1 MKTKSVVN
9 PNIIFVQPER
19 REPRNGVTLV
29 GWYTAA
35 ASLQEQGI
43 EIHLVER
50 EHWTESL
57 SEASKNIVF
66 FTDLELADEVLSSP
80 LADYIASALFV
91 SPHSFVEKGDADWA
105 RKLRDPKFSHIDIF
119 TDCQLSRSVIEQRL
133 DTARRNVYV
142 LEPDFSL
149 LYGAVRGCTADSVEE
164 LLKRLTVSRCESP
177 NRSGSFAVAKEGF
190 DALQSQFSFDDEWKT
205 FDDAGVSNARTEPGF
220 ESMCSELDS
229 VLETWHPRTGQ
240 LEANRSVLQDYVA
253 PWDTDLR
260 QLKVGVMGT
269 KLTFIDELSQQI
281 KNSTGA
287 RVEMNEWKFLSGPTN
302 KEHANELVRNSDVII
317 GEWARPNNFWI
328 QDRARA
334 ETKLIVRAHRYEVT
348 TEFPRSI
355 DMDKYY
361 AGVVIVPWVG
371 RKLVQ
376 DFGWPAEKMV
386 YIPNYINGRMLFR
399 PKRDDARFT
408 LGIVGITPSLKRL
421 DLALNLLAKLREID
435 ARFTLRIRGS
445 LPTEHVNWDSD
456 PRIAQQWEE
465 VRLRLEL
472 DPLVRNAVF
481 FDPPGRDMA
490 RWYERIGVIL
500 SLSDVEGSHVA
511 LAEGISSGALP
522 VARRWPGIQT
532 LWPED
537 FIFDDFDSAVH
548 WVSRV
553 TDAEWFHRTTERF
566 RKHQSLDHNQVLA
579 AWRELL
585 QGNRSTAQEYFGP
598 IDWEAPVFDPIE

>member
-1 MKTKSVVN
+1 MKMKSEFES
-9 PNIIFVQPER
+9 NIIFVQPPR
-19 REPRNGVTLV
+19 SEPRDAVALA

-35 ASLQEQGI
+35 AVLQEEGF
-43 EIHLVER
+43 EVHLVER
-50 EHWTESL
+50 EHWSEEL
-57 SEASKNIVF
+57 SEDSKNFVF
-66 FTDLELADEVLSSP
+66 FMDLELADEVLSSP
-80 LADYIASALFV
+80 MADHIASALFV
-91 SPHSFVEKGDADWA
+91 SPHSFVEKLGADWV
-105 RKLRDPKFSHIDIF
+105 RKLREPKFASIDIF

-133 DTARRNVYV
+133 DTARRNVYI
-142 LEPDFSL
+142 LAPDFSL
-149 LYGAVRGCTADSVEE
+149 LYGAFRGCTPDSVAE
-164 LLKRLTVSRCESP
+164 LLDRLTVDKCEQTHSRSA
-177 NRSGSFAVAKEGF
+177 FAVAKEGF
-190 DALQSQFSFDDEWKT
+190 DALREQINLDAEWNA
-205 FDDAGVSNARTEPGF
+205 FDDADFSDVHNEPCF
-220 ESMCSELDS
+220 ESLWSALDS
-229 VLETWHPRTGQ
+229 TLETWRPRARQ
-240 LEANRSVLQDYVA
+240 LEDNRSTLLDYVA
-253 PWDTDLR
+253 PWDSDLR
-260 QLKVGVMGT
+260 DLKVAVMGT

-287 RVEMNEWKFLSGPTN
+287 RVEMNEWKFLSGPSN
-302 KEHANELVRNSDVII
+302 KEHANELVRTSDVII

-334 ETKLIVRAHRYEVT
+334 EAKLIVRAHRYEVT
-348 TEFPRSI
+348 TDFPHSI

-376 DFGWPAEKMV
+376 EFGWPAEKMV
-386 YIPNYINGRMLFR
+386 YIPNYINGTMLSR
-399 PKRDDARFT
+399 PKSDDVRFT

-421 DLALNLLAKLREID
+421 DLALNLLAELRAID
-435 ARFTLRIRGS
+435 KRFTLRVRGS
-445 LPTEHVNWDSD
+445 LPTEHVNWERD

-490 RWYERIGVIL
+490 RWYEKIGVIL

-537 FIFDDFDSAVH
+537 FIFDDFDSAVQ
-548 WVSRV
+548 WVSQV
-553 TDAEWFHRTTERF
+553 ADVEWFHRTTERLQNH
-566 RKHQSLDHNQVLA
+566 KSLDHQRVLA

-585 QGNRSTAQEYFGP
+585 QGNRSAAQECFGP
-598 IDWEAPVFDPIE
+598 IDWEAPAFDPIE